1 MKEKLWAIFF
11 AACIAVGGYIMV
23 SSAAKHTAI
32 DEHNLR
38 QWRMDTALTRRS
50 R

>member
-11 AACIAVGGYIMV
+11 AVMIAVGGYIMM

-32 DEHNLR
+32 DDANLR
-38 QWRMDTALTRRS
+38 QWRMDTAITRRS